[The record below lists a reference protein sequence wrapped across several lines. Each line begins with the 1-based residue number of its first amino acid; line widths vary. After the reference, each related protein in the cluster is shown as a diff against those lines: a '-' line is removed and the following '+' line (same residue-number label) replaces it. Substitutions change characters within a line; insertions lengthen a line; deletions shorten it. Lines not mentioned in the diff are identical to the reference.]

1 MRHIL
6 PHRDRKSEKT
16 AGRSGQFWMASS
28 NEQAGVYL
36 RWSPYAS
43 LTPPLRLPYASL
55 TPFFLGRFETS
66 GKKVKV

>member
-43 LTPPLRLPYASL
+43 LTP
-55 TPFFLGRFETS
+55 FFLGRFETS